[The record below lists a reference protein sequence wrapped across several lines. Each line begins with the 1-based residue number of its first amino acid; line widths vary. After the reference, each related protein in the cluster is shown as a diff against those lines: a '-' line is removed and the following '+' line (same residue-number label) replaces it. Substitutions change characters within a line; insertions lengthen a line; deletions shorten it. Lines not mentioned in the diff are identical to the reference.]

1 MTVGKICSR
10 QVVTVHKQITV
21 AEAAQ
26 IMRGRHVGALL
37 VTNKENIAIGIITD
51 RDLTLDVLAI
61 GGDPATLIINDLMSA
76 PLICCQEDDS
86 VSDAI
91 RVMRKNGIRRLPVV
105 SDEQHA
111 TGIFTLDDA
120 VDHLGLMLGD
130 LIGIMKSEF
139 NREKKARG

>member
-1 MTVGKICSR
+1 MTVGRICSR
-10 QVVTVHKQITV
+10 QVVTVNRDMTV
-21 AEAAQ
+21 AKAAQ
-26 IMRGRHVGALL
+26 SMRGRHVGALL

-51 RDLTLDVLAI
+51 RDLTLDVLAV
-61 GGDPATLIINDLMSA
+61 GGDPIASKVNDLMST
-76 PLICCQEDDS
+76 PLVCCQEDDS

-105 SDEQHA
+105 NDEQHA
-111 TGIFTLDDA
+111 SGIFTLDDA